1 MATAMVPIYPASVLT
16 TSQQG
21 WREYGLRD
29 AIEGAWM
36 KVGVVRAEDADSGN
50 LAGFS
55 ELVESLQN
63 GNMKRQM
70 ASVAHR
76 LNNHDN
82 TNPVT
87 NQLIKRLFISMYA
100 GNVKIVY
107 RRCDDGI
114 FYHAKKEVTVTCGTY
129 AARSFISL
137 VSDRYLSS
145 FHSPYTTVFG
155 NRGLYVLEHSMGR
168 NCY

>member
-1 MATAMVPIYPASVLT
+1 M
-16 TSQQG
+16 
-21 WREYGLRD
+21 RD
-29 AIEGAWM
+29 AIEDVWM
-36 KVGVVRAEDADSGN
+36 KVGVIRAEDTDSGN

-55 ELVESLQN
+55 ELVESLQD

-82 TNPVT
+82 TTPVT

-114 FYHAKKEVTVTCGTY
+114 FYHAKKEVIVTCGTY

-137 VSDRYLSS
+137 VSDR
-145 FHSPYTTVFG
+145 
-155 NRGLYVLEHSMGR
+155 
-168 NCY
+168 